1 MVILKYE
8 LKRHRT
14 YILGWTIAL
23 AVCIFLMTP
32 TYYSF
37 LDVASVELFETMGTT
52 DFYRS
57 VGVSMEYLTSPLGIY
72 GFLTSFFMIASGV
85 FGMHF
90 GISVHTRECTE
101 GTSEYLFTKPFPRKT
116 IYWAK
121 ALTVLIGVVVVGAAY
136 LLASFLAMA
145 MFRSGTPWGEFFLI
159 ALSLTLV
166 TLFFAAMG
174 LMVGIVFPRNRSPLL
189 TAGLVVFVEYC
200 ITSFSNI
207 ISNRAISFL
216 SPYSFFG
223 AAKISETGFY
233 DMTYL
238 GWGVLLVTL
247 FLVLSYGVFLKKDIQ
262 FRS

>member
-85 FGMHF
+85 FGRNF
-90 GISVHTRECTE
+90 GIPV
-101 GTSEYLFTKPFPRKT
+101 Y
-116 IYWAK
+116 K
-121 ALTVLIGVVVVGAAY
+121 ALSSENN
-136 LLASFLAMA
+136 LLGKGIDCID
-145 MFRSGTPWGEFFLI
+145 RSGGRRCCV
-159 ALSLTLV
+159 S
-166 TLFFAAMG
+166 
-174 LMVGIVFPRNRSPLL
+174 
-189 TAGLVVFVEYC
+189 AGF
-200 ITSFSNI
+200 
-207 ISNRAISFL
+207 
-216 SPYSFFG
+216 FFG
-223 AAKISETGFY
+223 HGNVSFRNSMGRVFSDCSVPHPCYA
-233 DMTYL
+233 
-238 GWGVLLVTL
+238 VLCCNGSDGGNFV
-247 FLVLSYGVFLKKDIQ
+247 SPQ
-262 FRS
+262 P

>member
-85 FGMHF
+85 FGMHSAV
-90 GISVHTRECTE
+90 IM
-101 GTSEYLFTKPFPRKT
+101 T
-116 IYWAK
+116 IRSTANTPK
-121 ALTVLIGVVVVGAAY
+121 RIGKVKS
-136 LLASFLAMA
+136 L
-145 MFRSGTPWGEFFLI
+145 FFLEFAFI
-159 ALSLTLV
+159 LNLFSSLLH
-166 TLFFAAMG
+166 FYC
-174 LMVGIVFPRNRSPLL
+174 SP
-189 TAGLVVFVEYC
+189 
-200 ITSFSNI
+200 I
-207 ISNRAISFL
+207 
-216 SPYSFFG
+216 
-223 AAKISETGFY
+223 
-233 DMTYL
+233 
-238 GWGVLLVTL
+238 
-247 FLVLSYGVFLKKDIQ
+247 
-262 FRS
+262 

>member
-52 DFYRS
+52 DFYRI

-136 LLASFLAMA
+136 LLASFW
-145 MFRSGTPWGEFFLI
+145 PWQCFVPELHGE
-159 ALSLTLV
+159 
-166 TLFFAAMG
+166 
-174 LMVGIVFPRNRSPLL
+174 
-189 TAGLVVFVEYC
+189 
-200 ITSFSNI
+200 SFSDCSVPHPCYAVLCCNG
-207 ISNRAISFL
+207 SDGGNFV
-216 SPYSFFG
+216 SP
-223 AAKISETGFY
+223 
-233 DMTYL
+233 
-238 GWGVLLVTL
+238 
-247 FLVLSYGVFLKKDIQ
+247 Q
-262 FRS
+262 P

>member
-14 YILGWTIAL
+14 YILGWAIAL
-23 AVCIFLMTP
+23 ALCIFLMTP

-37 LDVASVELFETMGTT
+37 LDAASVELFETMGTT

-72 GFLTSFFMIASGV
+72 GFLTSFFMIASGI

-90 GISVHTRECTE
+90 GISIHTRECTE
-101 GTSEYLFTKPFPRKT
+101 GTSEYLFTKPFPRKA

-121 ALTVLIGVVVVGAAY
+121 ALTVFVGVAIVGTGY
-136 LLASFLAMA
+136 LLASLFAMA
-145 MFRSGTPWGEFFLI
+145 IFRSGTPWGEFFLI

-174 LMVGIVFPRNRSPLL
+174 MMVGILFSRNRSPLL

-207 ISNRAISFL
+207 VSNRAISFL

-223 AAKISETGFY
+223 AADISKNGFY
-233 DMTYL
+233 DLRYL
-238 GWGVLLVTL
+238 GWFAL

>member
-14 YILGWTIAL
+14 YILGWAIAL
-23 AVCIFLMTP
+23 ALCIFLMTP

-37 LDVASVELFETMGTT
+37 LDAASVELFETMGTT

-72 GFLTSFFMIASGV
+72 GFLTSFFMIASGI

-90 GISVHTRECTE
+90 GISIHTRECTE
-101 GTSEYLFTKPFPRKT
+101 GTSEYLFTKPFPRT
-116 IYWAK
+116 
-121 ALTVLIGVVVVGAAY
+121 GY
-136 LLASFLAMA
+136 LLASLFAMA
-145 MFRSGTPWGEFFLI
+145 IFRSGTPWGEFFLI

-174 LMVGIVFPRNRSPLL
+174 MMVGILFSRNRSPLL

-207 ISNRAISFL
+207 VSNRAISFL

-223 AAKISETGFY
+223 AADISKNGFY
-233 DMTYL
+233 DLRYL
-238 GWGVLLVTL
+238 GWCVLLFAL

>member
-72 GFLTSFFMIASGV
+72 GFLTSFFMIASGI

-90 GISVHTRECTE
+90 GISIHTRECTE
-101 GTSEYLFTKPFPRKT
+101 GTSEYLFTKPFPRKA

-121 ALTVLIGVVVVGAAY
+121 ALTVLD
-136 LLASFLAMA
+136 
-145 MFRSGTPWGEFFLI
+145 W
-159 ALSLTLV
+159 
-166 TLFFAAMG
+166 
-174 LMVGIVFPRNRSPLL
+174 
-189 TAGLVVFVEYC
+189 
-200 ITSFSNI
+200 
-207 ISNRAISFL
+207 
-216 SPYSFFG
+216 
-223 AAKISETGFY
+223 
-233 DMTYL
+233 
-238 GWGVLLVTL
+238 
-247 FLVLSYGVFLKKDIQ
+247 
-262 FRS
+262 

>member
-57 VGVSMEYLTSPLGIY
+57 VGVSMEYLTSSLGIY
-72 GFLTSFFMIASGV
+72 GFLTSFFMIASGI

-90 GISVHTRECTE
+90 GISIHTRECTE
-101 GTSEYLFTKPFPRKT
+101 GTSEYLFTKPFPRKA

-121 ALTVLIGVVVVGAAY
+121 ALTVFVGVAIVGAAY
-136 LLASFLAMA
+136 LLASLFAMA
-145 MFRSGTPWGEFFLI
+145 IFRSGTPWGEFFLI

-174 LMVGIVFPRNRSPLL
+174 LMVGVLFSRNRSPLL

-207 ISNRAISFL
+207 VSNRAISFL

-223 AAKISETGFY
+223 AAEISKAGFY
-233 DMTYL
+233 DLRYL
-238 GWGVLLVTL
+238 GWCVLLFAL

>member
-14 YILGWTIAL
+14 YILGWAIAL
-23 AVCIFLMTP
+23 ALCIFLMTP

-37 LDVASVELFETMGTT
+37 LDAASVELFETMGTT

-72 GFLTSFFMIASGV
+72 GFLTSFFMIASGI

-90 GISVHTRECTE
+90 GISIHTRECTE
-101 GTSEYLFTKPFPRKT
+101 GTSEYLFTKPFPRKA

-121 ALTVLIGVVVVGAAY
+121 ALTVFVGVAIVGAAY
-136 LLASFLAMA
+136 LLASLFAMA
-145 MFRSGTPWGEFFLI
+145 IFRSGTPWGEFFLI

-174 LMVGIVFPRNRSPLL
+174 LMVGVLFSRNRSPLL

-200 ITSFSNI
+200 ISCRSVQKFHDGEAFFERAG
-207 ISNRAISFL
+207 NRRTYHAGAPGRWRTEQDLCADSERGRRCFL
-216 SPYSFFG
+216 
-223 AAKISETGFY
+223 
-233 DMTYL
+233 
-238 GWGVLLVTL
+238 
-247 FLVLSYGVFLKKDIQ
+247 LSSLESSQ
-262 FRS
+262 RC